1 MSLRDWFRRPPPD
14 TDALDA
20 IAQAEEARDHAVEQ
34 RAHIMREN
42 DHIEDRV
49 IRNHFAEAIVHS
61 WADRRAT

>member
-1 MSLRDWFRRPPPD
+1 VSLRDWFRRPPLD

-20 IAQAEEARDHAVEQ
+20 IAKAEEARDLAVEQ

-42 DHIEDRV
+42 DHIEERV

-61 WADRRAT
+61 WAGRRAT